1 MIAIGESVLR
11 FQPPLVITD
20 DELAYVLDLI
30 EETFEE
36 LAQGKLDTYDVSGQ
50 GW

>member
-1 MIAIGESVLR
+1 MLR

-20 DELAYVLDLI
+20 DELNQALTTLEAAIEALENGVLDHYKV
-30 EETFEE
+30 E
-36 LAQGKLDTYDVSGQ
+36 GQ

>member
-1 MIAIGESVLR
+1 MR

-20 DELAYVLDLI
+20 QELKQALDLI
-30 EETFEE
+30 EETMNEM
-36 LAQGKLDTYDVSGQ
+36 AQGKLNDYDVSGQ